1 VTVLAV
7 RAAPVPPPWVR
18 PTARLVPWLAVVG
31 PVAGVTLLV
40 HLLEAAELTAP
51 PVVGIVALAGLSAA
65 VALALDDTAHELT
78 ASLPV
83 DRRRRVVHR
92 LGLVV
97 PVAVGGWALA
107 APVVVPDLPRL
118 DAVIL
123 LISMTSVAVAV
134 AVLVGRARPG
144 MAATYGAATPFA
156 FVAVDLLGARGEGRS
171 VLELWAD
178 HPWPVAVA
186 AVVASVVGTRP

>member
-1 VTVLAV
+1 VAP
-7 RAAPVPPPWVR
+7 APGAPVAPAWVR
-18 PTARLVPWLAVVG
+18 PTARLVPWLAVIG

-40 HLLEAAELTAP
+40 RLLRAAELPAP
-51 PVVGIVALAGLSAA
+51 PEVGIVALAGLASA

-107 APVVVPDLPRL
+107 APTVVPDVARL
-118 DAVIL
+118 DAVSL
-123 LISMTSVAVAV
+123 LVSMTSVVVAV
-134 AVLVGRARPG
+134 TVLVGRSRPD
-144 MAATYGAATPFA
+144 MAATYGAVTPFA
-156 FVAVDLLGARGEGRS
+156 FVAADLLSARGTGRS

-186 AVVASVVGTRP
+186 AVAASGVGLRR